1 MKDFFKKS
9 KKGESKM
16 QKQIVV
22 YSKNLAYTL
31 RQMGFKI
38 IDVGINEKFP
48 QFDTYIFENTR
59 ELNEII
65 YKLTNKGDNKHAKI
79 CKLENSG
86 TCSKSSTE

>member
-1 MKDFFKKS
+1 
-9 KKGESKM
+9 
-16 QKQIVV
+16 
-22 YSKNLAYTL
+22 
-31 RQMGFKI
+31 MGFKI

-65 YKLTNKGDNKHAKI
+65 YKLTNKGDNKHAQI